1 MSEREVAVTGIGM
14 VTPAG
19 IGREATWDGL
29 CAGVGLGAHDDEL
42 AGLPVDFSC
51 RVPGFDGGALVGRQI
66 AWRNDR
72 FIHLALVAAREAVA
86 DAALDPATWD
96 GARVA
101 VVMGVGGN
109 SADCWGREYGNLA
122 EGRIEA
128 ISPTALLRSLPNMAA
143 GEISTDLRALGP
155 CLTTSTACASGATA
169 IGTARDL
176 LRSGA
181 CDIAIAGGAECARLP
196 MASAAFHRMRALS
209 GRRHDPAGASRP
221 FDAERDG
228 FVLGEGA
235 AVLVLERPRDARAR
249 GARTRGLL
257 SGYGASSD
265 GRHPTYPAPDGA
277 GARRAL
283 EAALADARA
292 GVDEVHH
299 VIAHGTAAPVTDQVE
314 ATLLCAVFGAPPPVT
329 SLKGVIGHS
338 LGAAGA
344 INAAC
349 TVLALER
356 QLVPPTANLDRL
368 DDGIDLDV
376 VTKVPRRHRMA
387 GAISNAFGHGGQN
400 AVLFFRST

>member
-1 MSEREVAVTGIGM
+1 MSEREVAVTGVGM

-51 RVPGFDGGALVGRQI
+51 RVPGFDAGALVGRQV
-66 AWRNDR
+66 AWRSDR

-86 DAALDPATWD
+86 DAALDPAIWD

-109 SADCWGREYGNLA
+109 SADRWYQEYENLA

-143 GEISTDLRALGP
+143 GEVSTDLRALGP

-169 IGTARDL
+169 IGVARDM

-196 MASAAFHRMRALS
+196 MAAAAFHRMRALS
-209 GRRHDPAGASRP
+209 RRRHDPAGASRP

-235 AVLVLERPRDARAR
+235 AMLVLERPRDARAR
-249 GARTRGLL
+249 GARARGLL

-265 GRHPTYPAPDGA
+265 GLHPTYPDPDGA
-277 GARRAL
+277 GARRAI

-292 GVDEVHH
+292 GVEEVHH
-299 VIAHGTAAPVTDQVE
+299 VTAHGNASPAGDRVE

-376 VTKVPRRHRMA
+376 VTKVPRRHRMD

-400 AVLFFRST
+400 AVLFFRSA